1 MSLATLGPLLFR
13 QLAAAAR
20 MGRTRF
26 EKGWGGPVWR
36 RGVRSGMVSPEACGV
51 DVDMFME
58 ERVTTDLLQMI
69 ETVY

>member
-1 MSLATLGPLLFR
+1 
-13 QLAAAAR
+13 
-20 MGRTRF
+20 
-26 EKGWGGPVWR
+26 
-36 RGVRSGMVSPEACGV
+36 MVSPEARGV